1 MFLPNIKESQF
12 QYSTFSDPSLRRDE
26 NTSLVQTKL
35 EVQLS
40 NQNNTVDGM
49 AGSRAVSAISGFPIL
64 FAV

>member
-1 MFLPNIKESQF
+1 MFLPNIKESQL

-40 NQNNTVDGM
+40 NQNNTVEGM
-49 AGSRAVSAISGFPIL
+49 EGSTAVSAISGFPIL